1 MIRLSP
7 GQLGAV
13 CAFIAVMFF
22 AVNDTTIKFLSG
34 DYALHQV
41 VLIRSCLGLVLTM
54 CFIAPFNGGFA
65 VFRTKRLR
73 QHLLRGGFVVV
84 ANMTFFLGLAAMPL
98 ADATAIFF
106 ISPILITLFSI
117 IFLRESVGPWRW
129 TAIFVGFLGVI
140 IMIRPGSG
148 SFQYASIYPLLAAL
162 SYASL
167 HTMTRRMG
175 ATESAA
181 TLSVYIQ
188 VTFILVTLIIGL
200 AIGDGRF
207 GNQNDPAL
215 KFLLRA
221 WSWPPSADYGYFLII
236 GVGVAAG
243 GFLISQAYKVA
254 EAAFVAPFEYA
265 AMPLAIVLGIL
276 VFDEWPDVIAYI
288 GMTFIIGAGI
298 ITIWRESVNRQVAQR
313 PRARR

>member
-1 MIRLSP
+1 
-7 GQLGAV
+7 
-13 CAFIAVMFF
+13 MFF

-41 VLIRSCLGLVLTM
+41 VLIRSCLGLALTM
-54 CFIAPFNGGFA
+54 CVIAPFNGGFG

-73 QHLLRGGFVVV
+73 QHLLRGGFVVM
-84 ANMTFFLGLAAMPL
+84 ANMMFFLGLAAMPL

-117 IFLRESVGPWRW
+117 IFLKESVGPWRW
-129 TAIFVGFLGVI
+129 TAIIVGFLGVI
-140 IMIRPGSG
+140 IMIRPGTG
-148 SFQYASIYPLLAAL
+148 SFQLASVYPLIAAV
-162 SYASL
+162 SYAGL
-167 HTMTRRMG
+167 HTMTRRLG
-175 ATESAA
+175 STESAA

-188 VTFILVTLIIGL
+188 VTFILVTLVIGL

-207 GNQNDPAL
+207 GNQTDPAL
-215 KFLLRA
+215 KFLLRS
-221 WSWPPSADYGYFLII
+221 WSWPPSSDYGYFLLI
-236 GVGVAAG
+236 GFGVATG

-276 VFDEWPDVIAYI
+276 VFGEWPDTIAYI

-298 ITIWRESVNRQVAQR
+298 ITIWRESVNRQVTQR